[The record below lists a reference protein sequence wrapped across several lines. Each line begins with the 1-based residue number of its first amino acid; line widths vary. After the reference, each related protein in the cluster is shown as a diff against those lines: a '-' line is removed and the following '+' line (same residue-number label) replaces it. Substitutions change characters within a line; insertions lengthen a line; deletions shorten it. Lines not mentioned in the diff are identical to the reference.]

1 MSSLPKILKSSTI
14 LTSWRGYPFG
24 TKERAKALG
33 IEVWSTF
40 KNVKATSDLWE
51 TKLQVVSENEPW
63 KPLGLKDL
71 DEFIQ
76 AVCGVPVDETR
87 KKKRRDEETQH
98 AAILQQ
104 EPVLP
109 VGRPRKDRAIEMARE
124 CKSPGDGDAASNL
137 YEKENCTNLPLPTGN
152 SSARR
157 IARLRRDH
165 PEIATRLE
173 QGEFP
178 SVAAAVRV
186 SRGEPMTPPRK
197 KATDLEI
204 LQRVWMR
211 TSIEELRREYLL
223 RLSRQRDLQPDLPE
237 S

>member
-124 CKSPGDGDAASNL
+124 CKSPGDGDAADKGDK
-137 YEKENCTNLPLPTGN
+137 KENYHLYADRGT
-152 SSARR
+152 SSSYR

-211 TSIEELRREYLL
+211 TSIEEREAFKEW
-223 RLSRQRDLQPDLPE
+223 LSSVGHEL
-237 S
+237 